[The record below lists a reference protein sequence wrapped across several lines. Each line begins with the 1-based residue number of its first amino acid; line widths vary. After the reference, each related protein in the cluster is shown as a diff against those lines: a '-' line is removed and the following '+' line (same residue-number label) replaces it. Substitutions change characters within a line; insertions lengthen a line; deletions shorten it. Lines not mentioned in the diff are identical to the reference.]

1 VELHPEILILGR
13 LFSAIFFNEMIFGNP
28 IRWTDP
34 SAWPWFVYVWL
45 AFIAAG
51 WIKPLW
57 RWIRRQQA
65 SSWPTTSGQIEY
77 GSVEAKRFTGR
88 RWNSPTHVS
97 ELGYSYFVAGSTD
110 RGRFRREFGSE
121 EEALEF
127 VRDLKGKPI
136 DVQYNPSRPST
147 SALLES
153 SVDTLLHT
161 RPPKPEPE
169 LEYLTYVAASYGPDW
184 LKPFLWVFVGLSA
197 VGLVLSLWVHLGA
210 VAGRR
215 VAPEEFFWMLH
226 MGIFL
231 VWFPAVLVA
240 KERVRSLNRKD
251 YWKVVLKGS
260 PEWMRYM
267 VYGFLGYA
275 MINFTY
281 FFFQVPTGK
290 GEGANLP
297 AIVWR
302 GFSGH
307 WMAFY
312 SAALAILYSVAKAN
326 TTARR
331 CSNGHAIAPD
341 ANFCAR
347 CGQPA
352 LHG

>member
-1 VELHPEILILGR
+1 MIL
-13 LFSAIFFNEMIFGNP
+13 GNP

-34 SAWPWFVYVWL
+34 STWPWFVYVWL

-51 WIKPLW
+51 WIKPLL
-57 RWIRRQQA
+57 RWVQRQQA
-65 SSWPTTSGQIEY
+65 NNWPTVSGEIQSTSV
-77 GSVEAKRFTGR
+77 SEAKQFFLSTTPRGS
-88 RWNSPTHVS
+88 SPTYVA
-97 ELGYSYFVAGSTD
+97 ELGYSYWVAGQVEA
-110 RGRFRREFGSE
+110 GFYNREFGTE
-121 EEALEF
+121 KEADEF
-127 VRDLKGKPI
+127 VRDLKGKS
-136 DVQYNPSRPST
+136 VLVHYNPNKPSKST
-147 SALLES
+147 FSEA
-153 SVDTLLHT
+153 SVETLLQT

-169 LEYLTYVAASYGPDW
+169 YFTYVAASYGPDW

-215 VAPEEFFWMLH
+215 VAPEEFFWILH

-240 KERVRSLNRKD
+240 KERVGNINRKD
-251 YWKVVLKGS
+251 FSKIMLKGS
-260 PEWMRYM
+260 PDWMRYM

-275 MINFTY
+275 MVNFAF

-290 GEGANLP
+290 SDGANPP

-312 SAALAILYSVAKAN
+312 SAALAILYSAAKAN

-331 CSNGHAIAPD
+331 CSNGHAIPPD